1 MRFLFF
7 VFTISLL
14 LHASVLQAADPR
26 TTKQIQQLQ
35 RQVSALQLELRTIRA
50 LINVAKDGTLFIR
63 AKQHKQEVTGG
74 NEVSRVSADQ
84 LTEVGRSQTET
95 IGNNQFLS
103 VGGNQ
108 TSSTGKD
115 MALQVGTNQN
125 TRIGKDMTLQVGR
138 NLAENVAINRTM
150 AAGKQIVITAGD
162 RLTLKSGKSS
172 IVLNKNGDINIKGKS
187 IFIKGS
193 GPVIIKGSKV
203 TTN

>member
-1 MRFLFF
+1 MMRTLF
-7 VFTISLL
+7 VALTISLL
-14 LHASVLQAADPR
+14 FHTSVSQAADPN

-35 RQVSALQLELRTIRA
+35 RQGSALQQELRTVQA
-50 LINVAKDGTLFIR
+50 LINIAKDGNLFIR

-74 NEVSRVSADQ
+74 NAVSTVSADQ
-84 LTEVGRSQTET
+84 RTEVGRSQTET
-95 IGNNQFLS
+95 IGLS
-103 VGGNQ
+103 Q
-108 TSSTGKD
+108 SLT
-115 MALQVGTNQN
+115 VGTNQS
-125 TRIGKDMTLQVGR
+125 TTIGKDITLRVGR

-172 IVLNKNGDINIKGKS
+172 IVLKNNGEIDIKGKN

-193 GPVIIKGSKV
+193 GPVNIKGSKV